1 MTPTAKKY
9 QDGTRA
15 VARQVAN
22 DILPKLGRAP
32 PQPPTPASL
41 EKVGTQLFNVFSS
54 NFQQTLEDLQSD
66 LSDPLNRIPQR
77 LSKQQKQAEDILKEA
92 RNIFLETPEGLQGP
106 IYTVVETSDQYEIR
120 EYPGYMVASTTME
133 GAEDLAM
140 SGGGFNTLATYL
152 FGGNDQDKA
161 MAMTTPVTTTS
172 SGDMRFYLL
181 DATDVSLVPQPLEN
195 DGVRLEE
202 IPAARL
208 AVRTFT
214 GFVTDGEVARQKD
227 TLLQNLDLD
236 GVELDVAHGA
246 MVPHVIFQYNPPYT
260 LPMVRRNEIAVPVV
274 GMESWVADRT
284 MKQEWSVDNEDS
296 DDLSSWSS
304 SEETPV
310 NNASVNMSVETPST
324 TSPPMEEHE
333 GQDDVSP
340 SDY

>member
-1 MTPTAKKY
+1 LLTPTAKKY

-15 VARQVAN
+15 VARQVTN

-32 PQPPTPASL
+32 PQPPTQASL
-41 EKVGTQLFNVFSS
+41 EKVGTQLFNALSS
-54 NFQQTLEDLQSD
+54 NFQQTLQDFQSD
-66 LSDPLNRIPQR
+66 LVDPINRIPQR

-106 IYTVVETSDQYEIR
+106 LYTVVESCEPYEIR

-133 GAEDLAM
+133 EEAEDLAM
-140 SGGGFNTLATYL
+140 VSSGTAFNTLATYL
-152 FGGNDQDKA
+152 FGANDQAKP
-161 MAMTTPVTTTS
+161 MSMTTPVTTTS

-181 DATDVSLVPQPLEN
+181 DGTGTTTLDNNLPLPLEN
-195 DGVRLEE
+195 AGVQLKE
-202 IPAARL
+202 IPPARL
-208 AVRTFT
+208 AVRKFT

-227 TLLQNLDLD
+227 TLLSFLGMD

-246 MVPHVIFQYNPPYT
+246 MVPHLIFQYNPPYT

-274 GMESWVADRT
+274 GMESFTAERT
-284 MKQEWSVDNEDS
+284 MKQEWSVDDENDENDKQ
-296 DDLSSWSS
+296 
-304 SEETPV
+304 
-310 NNASVNMSVETPST
+310 
-324 TSPPMEEHE
+324 